1 MNWGDRLEA
10 VMRLRVIREQRARA
24 AVLKERLQ
32 QDEAVRRVH
41 ERRAA
46 LAAVRMPGEEI
57 RPATLRSMQLRG
69 LAAGELLESAAEEQR
84 IATERLEDARRQWHR
99 VVADRD
105 ATDEL
110 LKRRSDAAAHL
121 ARMASELS
129 LIHISEPTRRRL
141 ESRLASGAV

>member
-10 VMRLRVIREQRARA
+10 VVRLRVIREQRARA
-24 AVLKERLQ
+24 TVLKERLEQ
-32 QDEAVRRVH
+32 EEAVRKVH

-69 LAAGELLESAAEEQR
+69 LAAGELLDSAAEEQR
-84 IATERLEDARRQWHR
+84 ISTERLEDARRQWHR
-99 VVADRD
+99 VVAERD

-110 LKRRSDAAAHL
+110 LKRRSEASAHL
-121 ARMASELS
+121 ARMASERS
-129 LIHISEPTRRRL
+129 LDRLVAARHWDRR
-141 ESRLASGAV
+141 S